1 MFSLANMLK
10 MSHFPDKLVQK
21 LLPRKIAEKRWLKFS
36 FLAAIIVLGFGGAGA
51 LVYFAFS
58 DGAKD
63 GAQDYAA
70 GKTTNGE
77 LELKADIADQEKR
90 VQRRRA
96 VLEKMDR
103 KHEETAKFLKD
114 ITQKGR
120 KSKKRAQSLSRWIEK

>member
-1 MFSLANMLK
+1 
-10 MSHFPDKLVQK
+10 MSHFSDKLVQK

-58 DGAKD
+58 D